1 MNKKNY
7 IKKTTLPVAL
17 FFSFALAPVFGS
29 QGRAYAAVDIVQQQ
43 GMIKGM
49 IVDDK
54 GEPIIGANVIAEG
67 TTANGTI
74 TDVNGNFRLNV
85 KPGTKLKISYIGY
98 ADQTV
103 VAKNNMKIV
112 LTEDATALEEVEIVA
127 YGVQKKVSVTG
138 AIASV
143 KADDVM
149 RTPVG
154 SISNILGGQMSG
166 LTTVQYSGEPGADAA
181 DIFVRGK
188 ATWAD
193 SSPLIQV
200 DGVERSMG
208 DIDPNEIESISI
220 LKDASA
226 TAVFGIRG
234 ANGVVLITTKRG
246 KEGKAKISFTT
257 SASVLMPTKMVEQAN
272 SYEYANFY
280 NQMQSNDGIPKEQW
294 KFTPEVIQKF
304 ADHSDPIRF
313 PDVNWVNYVMKDAT
327 IQSQHNLNIS
337 GGTDRVRYFIS
348 AGAYTQDGLFREYDL
363 PYNLSYQYRRFNYR
377 TNLDMDVTKTTKL
390 SFNISGNLDNSDKPN
405 NSQGTSGIVRN
416 IYYTAPFHSPG
427 IIDGK
432 MVYAT
437 TDEQSDGLRLPF
449 VGTNDAM
456 SYRNGK
462 SKHSSNNKLNM
473 DLMLDQKLD
482 FITKGLSFRLKGS
495 YNSSFSVTKNGE
507 CGIASY
513 TPVLKDDG
521 TMGYKKSGE
530 NSDVKYSYDTGK
542 ARDWYMEAGFN
553 YTRSFNNH
561 NVGALLL
568 YNQSK
573 VYYFSK
579 SSSKY
584 ADIPR
589 GYVGLVGRITY
600 DWKSRYLAE
609 FNIGYNGSENFAPE
623 SRFGV
628 FPAGSFGWVMSE
640 EKWFSAMK
648 PWVSFLKLRASF
660 GLVGNDKT
668 KDSDARFLY
677 VPDPYNTNLN
687 TEAGSGGTG
696 NFGYMFGVENKTIA
710 LGASEA
716 SKNNPKVGWEKAFK
730 QNYGIDVNF
739 FDDKLSMTGEY
750 YREHRTNI
758 LLQNGR
764 APGILGFAMP
774 WANLGIVDSWGWE
787 LSLKWNDRI
796 GDNCRYWAGV
806 NLSYNQNE
814 IIENMSAPQ
823 LYDYQYQNGH
833 RIGARKQYVFWR
845 YYDEGTPALYEQ
857 TFHRPYPDQKVV
869 MRDGDAVFMDLN
881 GDRIIDN
888 NDMSYDYGYT
898 DDPEYMIGVNLG
910 FTYKNWEVSTQ
921 WTGAWNVTRMVSD
934 VFRRPFRSASE
945 NEYGGLLSYHLDNTW
960 TVDNPSQS
968 AKYPRASFVN
978 GEHNYADATLYEQDS
993 KYLRL
998 KTLQVAYNFK
1008 LPFMKKLGMNT
1019 MQLAFSGYNLWTL
1032 TPYLWGDP
1040 EARASSAPAY
1050 PLSKTYTLSLKVGF

>member
-7 IKKTTLPVAL
+7 IKKTTLPVVL
-17 FFSFALAPVFGS
+17 FFSFALVPVFGD
-29 QGRAYAAVDIVQQQ
+29 QGQVNAAIDIVQQQ
-43 GMIKGM
+43 GVIKGTVM
-49 IVDDK
+49 DDK
-54 GEPIIGANVIAEG
+54 GEPIIGANVIANG
-67 TTANGTI
+67 SATGTI
-74 TDVNGNFRLNV
+74 TDINGNFRISV
-85 KPGTKLKISYIGY
+85 KLGTKLKISYIGY
-98 ADQTV
+98 ADQV
-103 VAKNNMKIV
+103 IAAKDNMKIV
-112 LTEDATALEEVEIVA
+112 LAEDATALEEVEIVA

-143 KADDVM
+143 KAEDVM

-154 SISNILGGQMSG
+154 SISNVLGGQMSG
-166 LTTVQYSGEPGADAA
+166 LTTIQYSGEPGADAA
-181 DIFVRGK
+181 DILVRGK

-193 SSPLIQV
+193 SSPLIQI
-200 DGVERSMG
+200 DGVVRTASDMAQL
-208 DIDPNEIESISI
+208 DPNEIESISI

-246 KEGKAKISFTT
+246 KEGKTKISFTT

-272 SYEYANFY
+272 SYEYATFY
-280 NQMQSNDGIPKEQW
+280 NQTLANDGTAPL
-294 KFTPEVIQKF
+294 FSDDVIQKF
-304 ADHSDPIRF
+304 KDHSDPIRF
-313 PDVNWVNYVMKDAT
+313 PDVDWVDYVMKDAT

-348 AGAYTQDGLFREYDL
+348 AGAYTQGGLFKEYDL

-405 NSQGTSGIVRN
+405 NSGGTSSIVRN
-416 IYYTAPFHSPG
+416 IYYTTPFHSPG
-427 IIDGK
+427 IVDGK

-437 TDEQSDGLRLPF
+437 TDQQPDGLRLPF
-449 VGTNDAM
+449 TGSNDAM
-456 SYRNGK
+456 TYRNGK
-462 SKHSSNNKLNM
+462 STHASNNKLSM
-473 DLMLDQKLD
+473 DLMFEQKMD
-482 FITKGLSFRLKGS
+482 FITKGLNFKLKGA
-495 YNSSFSVTKNGE
+495 YNSAFSVNKTGE

-513 TPVLKDDG
+513 TPILKDDG
-521 TMGYKKSGE
+521 TIGYKKSGE
-530 NSDVKYSYDTGK
+530 NSDVKYGYSTGK

-553 YTRSFNNH
+553 YSRSFNNH
-561 NVGALLL
+561 NIGALLL

-573 VYYFSK
+573 EYYYG
-579 SSSKY
+579 SSTSIY
-584 ADIPR
+584 RDIPR
-589 GYVGLVGRITY
+589 GYVGLVGRVTY

-609 FNIGYNGSENFAPE
+609 FNVGYNGSENFAPE
-623 SRFGV
+623 SRFGI

-668 KDSDARFLY
+668 SNKDNRFLY
-677 VPDPYNTNLN
+677 VSDPYNTNMN
-687 TEAGSGGTG
+687 SEAGAGGNT
-696 NFGYMFGVENKTIA
+696 NFGYIFGVENKTIS
-710 LGASEA
+710 LGSSEA
-716 SKNNPKVGWEKAFK
+716 SKNNPNVGWEKSFK
-730 QNYGIDVNF
+730 QNYGIDINF
-739 FDDKLSMTGEY
+739 LDDKLSATGEY

-758 LLQNGR
+758 LLQNGQ

-774 WANLGIVDSWGWE
+774 WANFGIVDSWGWE
-787 LSLKWNDRI
+787 LSLKWNDKA
-796 GDNCRYWAGV
+796 GKNFRYWATV

-823 LYDYQYQNGH
+823 LYDYQYLKGH

-845 YYDEGTPALYEQ
+845 FYDEKTPELYEQ
-857 TFHRPYPDQKVV
+857 TFQRPYPDQKIV
-869 MRDGDAVFMDLN
+869 MQNGDAVFMDLN

-898 DDPEYMIGVNLG
+898 DDPEYMLGVNLG
-910 FTYKNWEVSTQ
+910 FVYKNWEISTQ
-921 WTGAWNVTRMVSD
+921 WTGAWNVTRMISD
-934 VFRRPFRSASE
+934 VFRRPFTSAADVK
-945 NEYGGLLSYHLDNTW
+945 YGGLLSYHLDNTW
-960 TVDNPSQS
+960 TEDNPSQS
-968 AKYPRASFVN
+968 AKYPRATVGDKGN
-978 GEHNYADATLYEQDS
+978 HNYADATLYEQDS

-1008 LPFMKKLGMNT
+1008 FPFMKKLGMNT

-1040 EARASSAPAY
+1040 EARASSSPAY
-1050 PLSKTYTLSLKVGF
+1050 PLSKTYTLSLKLGF